1 MFEPY
6 PHRIKKAQV
15 VSLAVVFVVL
25 LSGLIWLKSQPP
37 RTILSP
43 TSFPYLHF
51 LKYIILLALLLFS
64 LKAATLQYL
73 KDYIFLFGAA
83 VSFCVVQLAPFWLGV
98 LSTNGATFSI
108 PTEHLGL
115 LSTFFLFV
123 FMLFSAFTTGE
134 TAVVGCRKK
143 LFIGVVLFSLFAPL
157 LVTAGYAIQVSPWLA
172 TPHYE
177 WIAYISI
184 IALNY
189 VIILIALVRY
199 IFVYINTRFVAH
211 FWFVLAIL
219 LFMFSQVYAI
229 FCLGSGDS
237 FSQMS
242 FLLQLAGLAVLLWLP
257 FVEHTRYMET
267 ESRLRLSLE
276 KSLLKSEETASFMQK
291 YVESADVGMLMFDE
305 KDRIIFANKAFKKLT
320 GFSNSQLDSVG
331 KEKLFDKKN
340 LEKFEFEKEKW
351 KAARSSQ
358 FRIEFKNRHG
368 ENKMVLANVE
378 PEFNRLHKYAG
389 SRFVVM
395 EIAAVQEFESKARQ
409 QIQDLRETIK
419 SQNEQFRQ
427 QTEELADLKNYF
439 DALIAGTWE
448 IMLVLDK
455 KGNCTFINDYGEK
468 LLGFAARELTSR
480 KLPDFLTDLEQ
491 MRRQY
496 GDAMKVELRDYEAP
510 VKSRDGKNVLCKW
523 NVKYL
528 MDRRGDD
535 VGILCIGQDISEF
548 KAMQN
553 KLDQQTHHQEQYVS
567 QRTAALQKQVGQ
579 LWNLVSLQSEEKVE
593 PKRMLFK
600 ICQTLKDCGWRIVI
614 LAQKKENSIG
624 AKIAAYS
631 GLNERSTQKFVNERA
646 DLYKNFL
653 QYCTEENKI
662 SQSFLLGRSTLNAKV
677 GKLPQEESGESLD
690 WTAETVL
697 LIPLKRNSGLLG
709 FITLFEPVTG
719 KLPNAT
725 EVKILELFA
734 EKAARLLDAQLVA
747 MTDERRSRELMQT
760 NKLMW
765 DFITTLSHEI
775 RTPINSILTIA
786 AMLEKQ
792 YKSTPPSGNLKQL
805 RVIKNNGENLLR
817 MINNLLDLSKIRAG
831 LMQVDYGYF
840 PLGQLLSDAV
850 ERIQPLC
857 DQKRLKL
864 ELRFDQDL
872 PQYIF
877 SDQEKI
883 DRVLTNIL
891 TNAVKYTP
899 KGKIIFTAK
908 YGRKNQE
915 LFFSIKDT
923 GIGISDQ
930 EIPKIFEEFKQ
941 SDKLRTS
948 NRYSTGVGLAI
959 AKQLWGL
966 LGGTIQVFSKQGRGS
981 DFQLLLP
988 ITKSNDEKLRD
999 TGLQT
1004 AQQEKENS
1012 VVSGD
1017 VLTDNKQVKILL
1029 VDDNED
1035 NLYALDF
1042 ILKELGFNAIHARDG
1057 DAAVK
1062 LVKEKKPAIIFMDM
1076 MMPGID
1082 GYEAA
1087 KRIRKLRFAR
1097 QTPIIAMTAKS
1108 VHDDKKM
1115 AIKAGCN
1122 DYLTKPFLL
1131 DDVSQK
1137 LSKWLGNRQ

>member
-6 PHRIKKAQV
+6 PHRIKKYQV
-15 VSLAVVFVVL
+15 ASLAVAFVVL

-37 RTILSP
+37 QTILSP
-43 TSFPYLHF
+43 NSLSYLHF
-51 LKYIILLALLLFS
+51 LKYIILVALLLLS

-83 VSFCVVQLAPFWLGV
+83 LSFCVVQLAPFWWGV
-98 LSTNGATFSI
+98 LPTNGAAFNI
-108 PTEHLGL
+108 PAEHIGL

-123 FMLFSAFTTGE
+123 FILFSAFTTGE
-134 TAVVGCRKK
+134 TVEPGHRKR
-143 LFIGVVLFSLFAPL
+143 LFLGVILLSLLTPL
-157 LVTAGYAIQVSPWLA
+157 MFTVGYAFWASPWLA
-172 TPHYE
+172 APHYE
-177 WIAYISI
+177 WIVYTSI

-189 VIILIALVRY
+189 VIILIALLRY
-199 IFVYINTRFVAH
+199 VFVYINTRFVVH

-229 FCLGSGDS
+229 FRLSSGDV

-242 FLLQLAGLAVLLWLP
+242 FVIQLAGLAVLLWLP

-276 KSLLKSEETASFMQK
+276 KSLVKSEETASFMQK
-291 YVESADVGMLMFDE
+291 YIESADVGMLMLDE
-305 KDRIIFANKAFKKLT
+305 KDRVVFANKAFKKLT
-320 GFSNSQLDSVG
+320 GFSNSQLDSAD

-358 FRIEFKNRHG
+358 LRIEIKNRHG
-368 ENKMVLANVE
+368 ENKMVLASVE
-378 PEFNRLHKYAG
+378 PEFNRMHKYAG

-395 EIAAVQEFESKARQ
+395 EIAVVQEFEAKARLQ
-409 QIQDLRETIK
+409 LQDLRETIK
-419 SQNEQFRQ
+419 SQNEQFSRQ
-427 QTEELADLKNYF
+427 TDKLADLESYY
-439 DALIAGTWE
+439 DALIAGTRE

-455 KGNCTFINDYGEK
+455 KGNCTFINDYGQK

-496 GDAMKVELRDYEAP
+496 GDAMKVELQDYEAP

-528 MDRRGDD
+528 MDNKGSD
-535 VGILCIGQDISEF
+535 VGILCVGQDISEF

-553 KLDQQTHHQEQYVS
+553 QLGQQTHHLEQYVS
-567 QRTAALQKQVGQ
+567 ERTAALQKQVEQ
-579 LWNLVSLQSEEKVE
+579 LWNLVSLQSEEKIE
-593 PKRMLFK
+593 PKKILFK
-600 ICQTLKDCGWRIVI
+600 ICQALRECGWRIVI
-614 LAQKKENSIG
+614 LAQKQENSIG
-624 AKIAAYS
+624 SKIAAYS

-646 DLYKNFL
+646 DLYKNSL
-653 QYCTEENKI
+653 QYCTDENKI
-662 SQSFLLGRSTLNAKV
+662 SQSFLIERSTLNAKA
-677 GKLPQEESGESLD
+677 GKLPQEESGESSD
-690 WTAETVL
+690 WTAENAL
-697 LIPLKRNSGLLG
+697 LIPLKRNSGLVG

-719 KLPNAT
+719 KSPNAT
-725 EVKILELFA
+725 DVKILELFA
-734 EKAARLLDAQLVA
+734 EKAARVLEAQQAA
-747 MTDERRSRELMQT
+747 MRDQTRSQELMQT
-760 NKLMW
+760 NKLMS

-775 RTPINSILTIA
+775 RTPINSILTITGV
-786 AMLEKQ
+786 LEKQ
-792 YKSTPPSGNLKQL
+792 YKSTPSSGNLKQL
-805 RVIKNNGENLLR
+805 LILKNNGENLLR

-831 LMQVDYGYF
+831 LMQVDYRYF
-840 PLGQLLSDAV
+840 PLGLLLNDIV
-850 ERIQPLC
+850 DRIQPLC

-864 ELRFDQDL
+864 ELKFDADL

-899 KGKIIFTAK
+899 KGKIVFTAK
-908 YGRKNQE
+908 YRPKNQQ

-923 GIGISDQ
+923 GIGISAR
-930 EIPKIFEEFKQ
+930 EIPRIFEEFKQ

-959 AKQLWGL
+959 AKQLWEL
-966 LGGTIQVFSKQGRGS
+966 LGGTIQVFSKQERGS
-981 DFQLLLP
+981 DFQLLLR
-988 ITKSNDEKLRD
+988 ITKTSDEKLED
-999 TGLQT
+999 IDLQK

-1012 VVSGD
+1012 VVSAD
-1017 VLTDNKQVKILL
+1017 VLTGNRQAKILL

-1042 ILKELGFNAIHARDG
+1042 ILRELGFTAIHARDG
-1057 DAAVK
+1057 DAAIQ
-1062 LVKEKKPAIIFMDM
+1062 LAKEQKPAIIFMDM

-1087 KRIRKLRFAR
+1087 KRIRKLRLAH
-1097 QTPIIAMTAKS
+1097 QIPIIAMTAQT
-1108 VHDDKKM
+1108 VQEDKKK

-1122 DYLTKPFLL
+1122 DYLTKPFSLG
-1131 DDVSQK
+1131 DVSQT
-1137 LSKWLGNRQ
+1137 LTKWLGN